1 MAKQTGLGMGLW
13 VGGNDLSGDI
23 SALGNTHGGPAMLEL
38 TDITQFAPERAGGK
52 RDGGIEASSWFNPT
66 RAHPVLSALPTVD
79 VQLSVR
85 IGSTIGSPACSQ
97 ISKQI
102 NYDGTRANDGSFPFA
117 VAAQSN
123 GFGLEW
129 GELLTAGIRADTTAT
144 NGTANDY
151 LAATSFGWRAYLHV
165 FSFTGTSVT
174 VTVQDSADNISFA
187 GFTGSAFIAA
197 TGPTTQR
204 LAGAAGSTVR
214 RYVRV
219 ITTGTFSAASFGV
232 IFVKTQAAD
241 VVF

>member
-13 VGGNDLSGDI
+13 VGSADLSGDI
-23 SALGNTHGGPAMLEL
+23 SALGNVHGGPAVLEL
-38 TDITQFAPERAGGK
+38 TDITQSAPERAGGE
-52 RDGGIEASSWFNPT
+52 RDGGIEAASWFNPA
-66 RAHPVLSALPTVD
+66 RAHPVLSALPTAD
-79 VQLSVR
+79 IQLTLR

-102 NYDGTRANDGSFPFA
+102 NYDGTRASDGSFPFA
-117 VAAQSN
+117 VSAQSN

-129 GELLTAGIRADTTAT
+129 GELLTAGVRADSAAT

-165 FSFTGTSVT
+165 FSFTGTSAT
-174 VTVQDSADNISFA
+174 VTIQDSADNVSFA
-187 GFTGSAFIAA
+187 GFTGSAFTAA

-214 RYVRV
+214 RYVRA
-219 ITTGTFSAASFGV
+219 ITTGTFSAVSFGV
-232 IFVKTQAAD
+232 MFVKTQNAD